1 MKFHGRFD
9 EKFHERFDEHLTS
22 RILQDKRPIE
32 EQNTI
37 DAEDES
43 WNPDSDF
50 DGQQRHSEI
59 NGRLL
64 RKLASDPIQSTW
76 RSVWRNI
83 ANGIPSSLILSRDDA
98 AFVVCRWFRGIIL
111 SPLPFPQVLFSS
123 SLSESVSCFD
133 DN

>member
-37 DAEDES
+37 DVE
-43 WNPDSDF
+43 NGYGIRIVTF

-83 ANGIPSSLILSRDDA
+83 ANGIPSSLIYRAMTRRLWYADG
-98 AFVVCRWFRGIIL
+98 FV
-111 SPLPFPQVLFSS
+111 
-123 SLSESVSCFD
+123 E
-133 DN
+133 

>member
-32 EQNTI
+32 EQKRMNHGIRIVT
-37 DAEDES
+37 
-43 WNPDSDF
+43 F

-83 ANGIPSSLILSRDDA
+83 ANGIHSSLILSRDDA

>member
-50 DGQQRHSEI
+50 
-59 NGRLL
+59 
-64 RKLASDPIQSTW
+64 
-76 RSVWRNI
+76 
-83 ANGIPSSLILSRDDA
+83 
-98 AFVVCRWFRGIIL
+98 
-111 SPLPFPQVLFSS
+111 
-123 SLSESVSCFD
+123 
-133 DN
+133 